1 MKVSTPAVL
10 GHPQS
15 APSQSAKIFTV
26 GGGAPKY
33 GAPPKKRLHVLPTAR
48 WRALAMGSVAAAVR
62 LLFYV
67 QLKKFLCVHSACPSA
82 GNFHS
87 GVYRGALRFSLCM

>member
-1 MKVSTPAVL
+1 M
-10 GHPQS
+10 HPH
-15 APSQSAKIFTV
+15 SQPKFSHW

-82 GNFHS
+82 GTFHS